1 MPTGGHD
8 RSRLDGLPRKIQF
21 IGGKKSNLSEIEDVA
36 ISNKSTQSTDSNF
49 VVHLSARNAMFD
61 AYPGAIERNDPVE
74 PQGDYA
80 SPSRRIGLLART
92 II

>member
-1 MPTGGHD
+1 MEASIPKQGRAKHGET
-8 RSRLDGLPRKIQF
+8 LVL
-21 IGGKKSNLSEIEDVA
+21 LSFD
-36 ISNKSTQSTDSNF
+36 
-49 VVHLSARNAMFD
+49 ARNALFD
-61 AYPGAIERNDPVE
+61 AYPGAIDRNDPVE